1 MAAITPEAVIL
12 ASASPTRARLLEAAG
27 VGFSVDPASIDEGAL
42 KRRARESG
50 QPAIACALMLA
61 TEKAGNVSARHRD
74 ALVIGADQLLVSNDK
89 WFDKPA
95 SLAEAREQLL
105 ALRGRTHVLATA
117 VSVVRG
123 GDRLWHTTS
132 APELMMRPFSHAFLD
147 DYLAAEGEVLLGS
160 VGAYRLEGRGAQL
173 FAWMTGDHFAVLGLP
188 LFELLE
194 VLRGRGA
201 ILS

>member
-1 MAAITPEAVIL
+1 MAAITPETIIL
-12 ASASPTRARLLEAAG
+12 ASASPTRAHLLEAAG
-27 VGFSVDPASIDEGAL
+27 MGFAVDPANIDEGAI
-42 KRRARESG
+42 KRRAREAG
-50 QPAIACALMLA
+50 QLAITCALTLA
-61 TEKAGNVSARHRD
+61 AEKAGNVSARHPE
-74 ALVIGADQLLVSNDK
+74 ALVIGADQLLVAKDK
-89 WFDKPA
+89 WFDKAA

-117 VSVVRG
+117 VCVIRG
-123 GDRLWHTTS
+123 GDLLWRATS
-132 APELMMRPFSHAFLD
+132 APELMMRPFSDAFLD
-147 DYLAAEGEVLLGS
+147 DYIAAEGEALLGS

-194 VLRGRGA
+194 FLRSRGA